1 MGGASSIRLR
11 SKRPRVSQ
19 GGTRHRS
26 SQARTVART
35 SESASGKVGPR
46 RVPVRWKAPMAD
58 PTCLVGIDVA
68 KATLDLAVRPT
79 GETWQVPNEDPA
91 SRQLADTV
99 FVVDSDGVRL
109 LPVRSALADVERSVL
124 SRAFKD
130 PTPRPDC

>member
-68 KATLDLAVRPT
+68 KATLALAVRAPVET
-79 GETWQVPNEDPA
+79 GQAPNEDPPW
-91 SRQLADTV
+91 RQLGSRLFA
-99 FVVDSDGVRL
+99 VDSYGARL
-109 LPVRSALADVERSVL
+109 HSETLAPKLTRCGILVG
-124 SRAFKD
+124 
-130 PTPRPDC
+130 